1 MIFGYKTNEHGIQ
14 TVVVAAIDN
23 DEYQKFIG
31 TFVGVDETSG
41 GDKVEILSMIEMMM
55 EDDFSHLKFPVIRIT
70 HTSDDHRD
78 TFFVSNDVKEIS
90 IPQAISRQDDM
101 QKAQDRKEEQS
112 VEKFERLKAEISGD
126 VYISPSIEEKYGLNI
141 SDPWDTRTAEE
152 RAQPLSQRN
161 DDPTILQETMFG
173 GADEQ
178 RAARDA
184 ARLAADPDYVPIRF
198 AGHGELEEEDLS
210 LDKLIFKARS
220 EESKKLAGEDKTPE
234 EKMNE
239 EDSSESETTTA
250 STGPRYLDSV
260 TNNSRLKDLEEL
272 HQDNVDD
279 KEENGKIRSLD
290 LDEEDDSV
298 LVMVDSL
305 PDAIKAKILEVFSS
319 KGEEAP
325 SSIKE
330 YWYSPNSMVG
340 EFYILPEDRTTING
354 AFKIASM
361 TNVDS
366 SAYKRIN
373 LAGPTARLV
382 KKQNTDA
389 DSVIL
394 YSRSFVD
401 NDGSKERNITQFIA
415 IRLK

>member
-14 TVVVAAIDN
+14 TVIVAAIDN

-31 TFVGVDETSG
+31 SFVGIDETSG

-55 EDDFSHLKFPVIRIT
+55 EEDFSHLKFPVIRVT
-70 HTSDDHRD
+70 HTTDDHRD

-101 QKAQDRKEEQS
+101 QRAQDKKEEQS
-112 VEKFERLKAEISGD
+112 VEKLERLKAEISGD

-141 SDPWDTRTAEE
+141 HDPWDTRTAEE
-152 RAQPLSQRN
+152 RNAKISQRN

-210 LDKLIFKARS
+210 LDKLIFKAKSKETEKLSGVVESAEEEMNNDS
-220 EESKKLAGEDKTPE
+220 EESLPTPI
-234 EKMNE
+234 
-239 EDSSESETTTA
+239 SE
-250 STGPRYLDSV
+250 GPVYLDST
-260 TNNSRLKDLEEL
+260 TNKSRLEELEEL
-272 HQDNVDD
+272 HEENLED
-279 KEENGKIRSLD
+279 KNTNGKIRSLD
-290 LDEEDDSV
+290 LDEEDDAV
-298 LVMVDSL
+298 FVMVNSL
-305 PDAIKAKILEVFSS
+305 PESIKAKITEVFSS
-319 KGEEAP
+319 KAEAAP
-325 SSIKE
+325 ESIKE
-330 YWYSPNSMVG
+330 YWYSANSMVG
-340 EFYILPEDRTTING
+340 DFYILPEDRTTING
-354 AFKIASM
+354 AYKIVSM
-361 TNVDS
+361 TNVDA
-366 SAYKRIN
+366 SAYKKIN
-373 LAGPTARLV
+373 IAGPTARLI
-382 KKQNTDA
+382 KKQNSEE

-401 NDGSKERNITQFIA
+401 NDGTKERTTTQFMA